1 MQRFNSK
8 TNQNRKY
15 FERKDL
21 DQIDL
26 DSTTIDGKRY
36 YWTPDGALY
45 PSVTSVLGSNQEKKD
60 GLQRWKDKV
69 GEQEANRISRRA
81 SSRGTQLHQICEDYL
96 LNKEN
101 YLSKHMPPHIELFN
115 SIRPILDESVE
126 VIYGNELALFSHTL
140 KTAGRTDMF
149 CRFQG
154 VNTIVDFKTAT
165 KDKKEQW
172 IQDYFLQSTAYAIML
187 EEVYKDIQPIHI
199 PQIAIVIAVEDG
211 EQKQQLFVKR
221 TSDYREKVLSF
232 FTEYHSKNTLPS
244 TAVYT
249 RSLFEN
255 IE

>member
-1 MQRFNSK
+1 MQRFSSK
-8 TNQNRKY
+8 TTKSRKI

-21 DQIDL
+21 AQIDL

-45 PSVTSVLGSNQEKKD
+45 PSVTSVLGSNQDKKA
-60 GLQRWKDKV
+60 GLDRWRKQV

-81 SSRGTQLHQICEDYL
+81 SDRGTALHSICEDYL

-101 YLSKHMPPHIELFN
+101 FLAKRMPLHIELFN
-115 SIRPILDESVE
+115 HIRPVLDENVE

-165 KDKKEQW
+165 KDKKEGW
-172 IQDYFLQSTAYAIML
+172 IEDYFLQSTCYAIML
-187 EEVYKDIQPIHI
+187 EEVYKDLGPIHI
-199 PQIAIVIAVEDG
+199 PQIAIVVAVEEG
-211 EQKQQLFVKR
+211 ETKQQLFVKK
-221 TSDYREKVLSF
+221 TSDYRDKVFAF
-232 FTEYHSKNTLPS
+232 FNDYHSKNELPKGVQTLN
-244 TAVYT
+244 
-249 RSLFEN
+249 LFEN
-255 IE
+255 T